1 MSNNPTAI
9 LDWKPSGSG
18 DTLVFERSAVQRC
31 KPQKLPALHPD
42 RLRVCLFGESLAAG
56 FPLAPAFPPAMILE
70 DTLRAALPDLQI
82 EVIDL
87 AMPNMGPSEQL
98 RVAEAAQQLG
108 PDACVFLTGNNW
120 YYGLTFE
127 PTASI
132 EARKI
137 YAKEIEKNGV
147 RGLTKEFRQQLSERA
162 EVMVKALSATAT
174 GKTKAYFAIPPT
186 NHAWERLN
194 PLPLLPGDENKTWQ
208 SLLGEA
214 MTAEG
219 KKDYTKV
226 LEISAAMAKIDQ
238 GLTGTPERFQARA
251 LLALGK
257 KREARD
263 AAMSAIDG
271 CNWQNVTWALPQ
283 VPSFVADIIQTGA
296 QKYKYKSID
305 IEKAFTDETAS
316 PWHEF
321 NLFYD
326 HCHLSAEGMRI
337 AMARIALSLLE
348 DLGFPAANM
357 KTLLT
362 QAPKPLALN
371 LASGAIQG
379 AHWLSQFYPDYASKD
394 GVKRIEDSLRESVQ
408 THALSASVLN
418 DYVRL
423 RHLAVSPGLSA
434 VMPKAAHLPGVG
446 AVVASSKL
454 NAVFL
459 AGALKVLEDKGAKE
473 TGELLAPI
481 LESYRSRFSEGL
493 DLTQPSYRTWFWER
507 TPTSW
512 FDPQERQGSPIYRAL
527 WPKSQFSFLDTGASE
542 LNLEFV
548 FRSLPAGRSVNLRL
562 NGSELSAAKS
572 ETAKWQTVKIKL
584 PQAKLKRGLNSLEV
598 EWPAFTADT
607 SQLLNEAKSQFE
619 KGSEAEI
626 FPVFGEI
633 FALRVYI

>member
-9 LDWKPSGSG
+9 LDWKPTGSG
-18 DTLVFERSAVQRC
+18 ETLVFERSAVQRC
-31 KPQKLPALHPD
+31 KPQKLPAAHPD

-56 FPLAPAFPPAMILE
+56 FPLAPAFTPAMILE
-70 DTLRAALPDLQI
+70 DILRAAAPDRQI

-98 RVAEAAQQLG
+98 RVAEAARQLA

-137 YAKEIEKNGV
+137 YAKELEKNGV
-147 RGLTKEFRQQLSERA
+147 RGLTKEFRQQLTERA
-162 EVMVKALSATAT
+162 EVMVKALAATAT

-194 PLPLLPGDENKTWQ
+194 PLPLLPGDENKGWQ
-208 SLLGEA
+208 SLLGDA
-214 MTAEG
+214 MAAEE
-219 KKDYTKV
+219 KKNYSKV
-226 LEISAAMAKIDQ
+226 LEISDAMAKIDQ
-238 GLTGTPERFQARA
+238 GLTGTPERFRARA
-251 LLALGK
+251 LFALGK
-257 KREARD
+257 KLEARD
-263 AAMSAIDG
+263 AAMAAIDG

-283 VPSFVADIIQTGA
+283 VPTFVADIIKTGA
-296 QKYKYKSID
+296 QKNTYQAID
-305 IEKAFTDETAS
+305 IEKVFTEQTSS
-316 PWHEF
+316 PWHGF
-321 NLFYD
+321 DLFYD

-337 AMARIALSLLE
+337 AMAKIASSLLE
-348 DLGFPAANM
+348 DLGYPAATM
-357 KTLLT
+357 DTLLSK
-362 QAPKPLALN
+362 APKPLALN

-379 AHWLSQFYPDYASKD
+379 AHWLSQFYPDFASKD
-394 GVKRIEDSLRESVQ
+394 GIQRIETSLRESVQ
-408 THALSASVLN
+408 NHALSVSVLS

-423 RHLAVSPGLSA
+423 RHLAVSPGLSS

-454 NAVFL
+454 NPVFL
-459 AGALKVLEDKGAKE
+459 AGALKVLEERGADE
-473 TGELLAPI
+473 EGHLLSPI
-481 LESYRSRFSEGL
+481 LESYRSRYSEGL

-542 LNLEFV
+542 LKLEFV
-548 FRSLPAGRSVNLRL
+548 FRSLPAGRSVNIRL
-562 NGSELSAAKS
+562 NGSELQATKS
-572 ETAKWQTVKIKL
+572 ETSKWQTVKLKM

-607 SQLLNEAKSQFE
+607 SHLLSDAKSQME

-633 FALRVYI
+633 FALRVFI